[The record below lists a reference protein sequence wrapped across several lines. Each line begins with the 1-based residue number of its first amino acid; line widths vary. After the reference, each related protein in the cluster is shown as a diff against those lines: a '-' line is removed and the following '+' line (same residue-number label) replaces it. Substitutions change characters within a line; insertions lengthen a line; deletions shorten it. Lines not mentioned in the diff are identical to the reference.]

1 MTAGF
6 SLQSPAHLLLMSRTE
21 VSSMKKTLTIFLLL
35 MFFAALMPYSSQA
48 ADQIQPKKKGHM

>member
-1 MTAGF
+1 
-6 SLQSPAHLLLMSRTE
+6 
-21 VSSMKKTLTIFLLL
+21 MKKTLTIFLLL